1 MSDAINKSK
10 MSKREKKQAI
20 IAVKNNID
28 LQEKDLKSKEDL
40 RLKNLNLLNYAR
52 ESIEMND
59 ELDHHNNILKEL
71 KPRKKIKEDML
82 KEISLKTKILQKAIQ
97 KQEQYF
103 QNQNEMMSQIAL
115 LEQEEE
121 DTQKAILEAT
131 SSISQLEEKCIS
143 KKVESDNLKQK
154 LAPIIEESKK
164 RKEKILNDFDTR
176 LKYLSCLLYTS
187 PSPRD

>member
-1 MSDAINKSK
+1 

-71 KPRKKIKEDML
+71 KPRKKL
-82 KEISLKTKILQKAIQ
+82 KKI
-97 KQEQYF
+97 
-103 QNQNEMMSQIAL
+103 
-115 LEQEEE
+115 
-121 DTQKAILEAT
+121 
-131 SSISQLEEKCIS
+131 C
-143 KKVESDNLKQK
+143 
-154 LAPIIEESKK
+154 
-164 RKEKILNDFDTR
+164 
-176 LKYLSCLLYTS
+176 
-187 PSPRD
+187 